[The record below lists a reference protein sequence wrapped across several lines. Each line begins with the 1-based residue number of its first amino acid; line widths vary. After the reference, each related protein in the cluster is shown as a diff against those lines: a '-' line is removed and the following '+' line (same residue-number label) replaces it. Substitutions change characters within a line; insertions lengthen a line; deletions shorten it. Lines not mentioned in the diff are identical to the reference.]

1 MNRESHITEVKL
13 ENVEQLHNQ
22 QLVNKNY
29 QHFSLSS
36 SKKVTKEFNL
46 TEVLIFRYRECRLS
60 IIWTSYTPVLG
71 GDKIVFYQRDRYVAS
86 IDSHLNFSSI
96 AFHFIED

>member
-36 SKKVTKEFNL
+36 SKKATKEFNL
-46 TEVLIFRYRECRLS
+46 TENKINISVSRMPSVYNLDFL
-60 IIWTSYTPVLG
+60 YTG
-71 GDKIVFYQRDRYVAS
+71 TRRR
-86 IDSHLNFSSI
+86 
-96 AFHFIED
+96 